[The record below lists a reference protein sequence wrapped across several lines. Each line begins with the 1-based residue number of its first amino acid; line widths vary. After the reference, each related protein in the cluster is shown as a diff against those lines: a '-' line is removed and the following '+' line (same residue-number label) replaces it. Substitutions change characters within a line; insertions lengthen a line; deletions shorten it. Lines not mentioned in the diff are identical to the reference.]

1 MRPSSTFTRPRE
13 GARVQTD
20 GAVLQISTTAADE
33 VDSLGSELGHRGL
46 TTHLELSLLDVDHHL
61 SSGQATL
68 MTRIT
73 ANTYQTISTNVPVSI
88 QRRTYPLFTNSNYKR

>member
-1 MRPSSTFTRPRE
+1 MRKSSTFTRPRE

-20 GAVLQISTTAADE
+20 GAVLQVSTTAADE

-61 SSGQATL
+61 SSGQAAL

-73 ANTYQTISTNVPVSI
+73 ANTYTRVRYRAHSI
-88 QRRTYPLFTNSNYKR
+88 KQCETYP

>member
-1 MRPSSTFTRPRE
+1 MRQSSTFTRPRE

-20 GAVLQISTTAADE
+20 GAVLQVSTTAADE

-68 MTRIT
+68 MTGIT
-73 ANTYQTISTNVPVSI
+73 ANTYACVRNHSE
-88 QRRTYPLFTNSNYKR
+88 QRLVTR